1 MFLIPI
7 MLRILS
13 NFKTEIFCFL
23 LMGCIISITHCFI
36 QAHQINYLRTQNNE
50 LMIKL
55 KVQEA
60 HVDIQNEAIKQWK
73 LYSDALVVKKEQIK
87 KLLKESDIK
96 YYKDEKDLY
105 AQKYSADC
113 SKAIYQ
119 SLVSGEKMGKEW
131 NQGD

>member
-36 QAHQINYLRTQNNE
+36 QAHQINKLREQNNQ
-50 LMIKL
+50 LSVNI
-55 KVQEA
+55 
-60 HVDIQNEAIKQWK
+60 DIQNQAIKQWK
-73 LYSDALVVKKEQIK
+73 LYSDQLEVKKEEAQ
-87 KLLKESDIK
+87 KLLKASDIQ
-96 YYKDEKDLY
+96 YVKDEKDLY